1 MKFIIALIADGFR
14 FDPASD
20 AKMTMRGTQA
30 PVFSLGA

>member
-20 AKMTMRGTQA
+20 AKMAVQDTQA
-30 PVFSLGA
+30 PGFSLGA